1 MHRLQRHRRRLPLT
15 RPGVIY
21 HERRHRPLC
30 AVTSQ
35 GHLRRHQCTVTS
47 REHPLRRQCTI
58 ISQEPPLRHRC
69 IVTSQGHR
77 LPHQCIITSQERR
90 PQRLSAITHPE
101 LGHRHLLATVLLH
114 RTILGL
120 PRRRHHHT
128 AATSALTW
136 AVTREQTLRLLQ
148 PLPRIVTL
156 LGTREGV
163 PSLGIRRTTSLG
175 TTRTARML
183 LTTRMSCLAT
193 TRMRHTRSPSPS
205 PGKIRMLPIT
215 EPMTRERW
223 VITLPGLHLLH
234 LDHRQGAVT

>member
-1 MHRLQRHRRRLPLT
+1 MRRLQRHRRRLPLT
-15 RPGVIY
+15 RLGVIY
-21 HERRHRPLC
+21 QERRHRPLC

-35 GHLRRHQCTVTS
+35 GHLRRHRCTVTS

-58 ISQEPPLRHRC
+58 IFQEPPLRHR
-69 IVTSQGHR
+69 
-77 LPHQCIITSQERR
+77 CIITSQERR

-175 TTRTARML
+175 TTRTARMP